1 VLREGDAFALAEF
14 HWLARPV
21 PGEGSAARLD
31 RLRRADDAWTG
42 TPYPEWPYAGWAE
55 ASRAESDRLRTEVL
69 AELGEALIE
78 AGQPAAAISRC
89 RELVEREPEREQWH
103 RLLMR
108 AFAAAGERALA
119 LRQFHACRTIL
130 RRELGIDMS
139 ATSRE
144 LYREILMSGDDGGE
158 DGEEIE

>member
-1 VLREGDAFALAEF
+1 
-14 HWLARPV
+14 
-21 PGEGSAARLD
+21 
-31 RLRRADDAWTG
+31 
-42 TPYPEWPYAGWAE
+42 
-55 ASRAESDRLRTEVL
+55 
-69 AELGEALIE
+69 
-78 AGQPAAAISRC
+78 
-89 RELVEREPEREQWH
+89 VEREPEREQWH